1 MKLFRA
7 FTWYFRFTERNT
19 RRFMRQF
26 KNPPANLA
34 HGPYLIF
41 LFFIPGLTGWI
52 IFAMLSRSG
61 LRDMIWDGY
70 IPSFLSTEGETVFS
84 HGAMTFIFGASGL
97 ALSYWVLGCLCLIPD
112 AFRPPNYQNKR
123 HIWKDWPDA

>member
-1 MKLFRA
+1 MKLLRA
-7 FTWYFRFTERNT
+7 FTWYFRFVERRSDRFAHRFT
-19 RRFMRQF
+19 RPNPHARQLVICVYYMF
-26 KNPPANLA
+26 VPM
-34 HGPYLIF
+34 
-41 LFFIPGLTGWI
+41 LFGWLV
-52 IFAMLSRSG
+52 FAMLYESG
-61 LRDMIWDGY
+61 LLGLLYGGY